1 MTLPIVPW
9 RADNVWFRVV
19 PTRGAFEHVGLQ
31 AWKRREFDG
40 NPSERTNA
48 WGLPG
53 YGRRI
58 IVCEIDF

>member
-1 MTLPIVPW
+1 MTLPFMPW
-9 RADNVWFRVV
+9 KADNVLFRVV
-19 PTRGAFEHVGLQ
+19 PTGGAFDPVRLQ

-53 YGRRI
+53 YGRR
-58 IVCEIDF
+58 EID